1 MRREITDF
9 ERKLYQS
16 VQGDIQDIAEISI
29 CEGYF
34 TTTYSKADLE
44 EIGAVV
50 TEEQMYEE
58 LLSRGEEAFNAEIER
73 QRQECKEYEAYIAL
87 QCELTERA
95 REGADACVTA

>member
-16 VQGDIQDIAEISI
+16 VQGDIHNI
-29 CEGYF
+29 
-34 TTTYSKADLE
+34 
-44 EIGAVV
+44 
-50 TEEQMYEE
+50 
-58 LLSRGEEAFNAEIER
+58 AEIER

-95 REGADACVTA
+95 REGADDCVTA